1 VVPVRPLR
9 LLVAEDNPVNQQVI
23 VGLLTRMGHAVEL
36 AGNGREALEAMAR
49 ETFDAILMDVQMP
62 EMTGLEAAQAIRR
75 TEAGSGRRVPIVALT
90 AHAMKGDS
98 ERCVASGMDFY
109 LAKPIRTADL
119 TGILSEIAAVA
130 VDGVLHTR

>member
-1 VVPVRPLR
+1 
-9 LLVAEDNPVNQQVI
+9 VAEDNPVNQQVI
-23 VGLLTRMGHAVEL
+23 VGLLSRMGHAVEL

-75 TEAGSGRRVPIVALT
+75 TEAGSGRHVPIVALT

-119 TGILSEIAAVA
+119 TEILSEIAAGA
-130 VDGVLHTR
+130 VDGVLHAR